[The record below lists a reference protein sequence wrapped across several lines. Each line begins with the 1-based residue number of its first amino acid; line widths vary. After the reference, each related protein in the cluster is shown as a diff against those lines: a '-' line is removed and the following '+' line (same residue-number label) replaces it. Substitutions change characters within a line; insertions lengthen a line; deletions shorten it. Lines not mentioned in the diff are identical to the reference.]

1 MAFDSSTEYF
11 EGTILDFS
19 DSGDR
24 TRAFAVVEVVRRR
37 SFVVPLDQLTILSSG
52 GEGER

>member
-1 MAFDSSTEYF
+1 MAFDSTTENF

-24 TRAFAVVEVVRRR
+24 SRAFALVEVVRRR
-37 SFVVPLDQLTILSSG
+37 SFVVPVDQLTILTNGS
-52 GEGER
+52 EGER

>member
-1 MAFDSSTEYF
+1 MAFDASTNDF

-19 DSGDR
+19 DSGER
-24 TRAFAVVEVVRRR
+24 TRAFAVVEVVWRR
-37 SFVVPLDQLTILSSG
+37 SFVVPVDQLTILTRG